1 MLWRKFVTWKSD
13 VKVRWQT
20 KIIALLMIGIL
31 LCGFTWGWT
40 VEFVASV
47 LFPVEDAIDFE
58 MVLDFPNLV
67 DADDLSFYLND
78 VTMAQQISD
87 GILSNLST
95 NVYSDIE
102 IPDMTL

>member
-47 LFPVEDAIDFE
+47 LFPAEDAMDFE
-58 MVLDFPNLV
+58 MVLDFPKQRKVLFQKTSKKK
-67 DADDLSFYLND
+67 AEKFIIWRRSFF
-78 VTMAQQISD
+78 Q
-87 GILSNLST
+87 
-95 NVYSDIE
+95 
-102 IPDMTL
+102 